1 MIPVIVLCGGLGKRL
16 RSVVSDRPKVMA
28 PVKGKPYLYY
38 LLKSLQQQRVRTVY
52 LSTGYRAGQ
61 IESYINKTEWDLSI
75 QSIREEKPLGTGGAI
90 LYVLQ
95 QTGIE
100 GTFIAMNGDSFV
112 SASIAELLHFHHRHQ
127 ANASLALVQVGN
139 PARYGSVRLADSE
152 ISAFEEKR
160 EDLKGPA
167 WINAG
172 IYALEAKRFDG
183 LPVNQPLSIER
194 DIFPQW
200 IGKGLYGCRFANAQF
215 LDIGT
220 PEDLNKA
227 ESILHELQGNELT
240 TDRKN
245 GEYLSGNQEEEK

>member
-28 PVKGKPYLYY
+28 RIGGKPYLHY
-38 LLKSLQQQRVRTVY
+38 LLNSLQRQGFRKIY

-61 IESYINKTEWDLSI
+61 IESYIDKTEWPFSI
-75 QSIREEKPLGTGGAI
+75 QSIREETPLGTGGAI
-90 LYVLQ
+90 LHVLRQ
-95 QTGIE
+95 AGIE

-112 SASIAELLHFHHRHQ
+112 SASIAELLQFHQQHQ

-139 PARYGSVRLADSE
+139 PARYGSVRLEDSE

-172 IYALEAKRFDG
+172 IYSLEAKLFDR
-183 LPVNQPLSIER
+183 LPANQPLSIER

-200 IGKGLYGCRFANAQF
+200 VGKGLYGCRFADAQF

-227 ESILHELQGNELT
+227 ESILHKVQG
-240 TDRKN
+240 
-245 GEYLSGNQEEEK
+245 